1 MDTRGYEDTVEKQMR
16 FKLEIDYMINT
27 WGDILDK
34 DKAYSP
40 NLTLV
45 HEDFSYAWPPR
56 VASITQQI
64 N

>member
-1 MDTRGYEDTVEKQMR
+1 MR